1 MYLIDS
7 VCHHFHEV
15 MHMSGIFVV
24 LVNGESQIE
33 YDRAR
38 PLPAKQIEFL
48 DKMDSKMT
56 QGIVLN
62 GRTIAEPDIMQRTQF
77 VSMQLI
83 AALIDDNDQ
92 LIAATCAYLANRLPD
107 LKQLKVDENYNF
119 DLVFDEE
126 YKNKVKVAFNAD
138 DLKTS
143 PVH

>member
-1 MYLIDS
+1 
-7 VCHHFHEV
+7 
-15 MHMSGIFVV
+15 MSGIFVV
-24 LVNGESQIE
+24 LVNGDSQIE

-38 PLPAKQIEFL
+38 SLPAKQIEFL
-48 DKMDSKMT
+48 DKMDLKMT

-62 GRTIAEPDIMQRTQF
+62 GSTIADPDIVQRAQF

-83 AALIDDNDQ
+83 AALIDSNDQ

-126 YKNKVKVAFNAD
+126 YKNKVQVAFNAN
-138 DLKTS
+138 DLKS
-143 PVH
+143 SLVH

>member
-1 MYLIDS
+1 
-7 VCHHFHEV
+7 
-15 MHMSGIFVV
+15 MSGIFVV
-24 LVNGESQIE
+24 LVNGDSQIE

-38 PLPAKQIEFL
+38 ALPAKQVEFL
-48 DKMDSKMT
+48 DKMDTKMT

-62 GRTIAEPDIMQRTQF
+62 GSTIAHPDIVQRAQF

-83 AALIDDNDQ
+83 AALIDGNDQ

-119 DLVFDEE
+119 TLVFDEE
-126 YKNKVKVAFNAD
+126 YKNKVQVAFNAD
-138 DLKTS
+138 DLKSS

>member
-1 MYLIDS
+1 
-7 VCHHFHEV
+7 
-15 MHMSGIFVV
+15 MSDIFVV

-33 YDRAR
+33 YNRAHS
-38 PLPAKQIEFL
+38 LPSRQVEFL

-56 QGIVLN
+56 QGIVL
-62 GRTIAEPDIMQRTQF
+62 GGSTFADPDIVQRAQF

-83 AALIDDNDQ
+83 AALIDSNDQ

-126 YKNKVKVAFNAD
+126 YKNKVQVAFNVN
-138 DLKTS
+138 DLKSS
-143 PVH
+143 PIH